1 MPVSCCR
8 TEGLGVWQA
17 EIQSVALV
25 AVLLQATGGQVT
37 VHTVVRAVTVA
48 PLLALPVSPE
58 SLISCQVTAMAHTA
72 AVTARYT
79 KVVMQNEAI
88 LTLTPLLA
96 RQGAGLPW
104 FVQVG
109 AGQRAA
115 AGALI
120 KVTVLWTWE
129 S

>member
-8 TEGLGVWQA
+8 AEGLSVRQA
-17 EIQSVALV
+17 EIQTIALV
-25 AVLLQATGGQVT
+25 AVLLQATGGQMT

-96 RQGAGLPW
+96 WQGARFSW
-104 FVQVG
+104 FIQVG
-109 AGQRAA
+109 TGQRAA

-120 KVTVLWTWE
+120 KVTVFWTWK

>member
-1 MPVSCCR
+1 M
-8 TEGLGVWQA
+8 
-17 EIQSVALV
+17 
-25 AVLLQATGGQVT
+25 T
-37 VHTVVRAVTVA
+37 VHAVVRAVTVA

-58 SLISCQVTAMAHTA
+58 SLISCQVAAMAHTA

-96 RQGAGLPW
+96 WQGARFPW
-104 FVQVG
+104 FIQVG
-109 AGQRAA
+109 TGQRAA

-120 KVTVLWTWE
+120 KVTVFWTWK